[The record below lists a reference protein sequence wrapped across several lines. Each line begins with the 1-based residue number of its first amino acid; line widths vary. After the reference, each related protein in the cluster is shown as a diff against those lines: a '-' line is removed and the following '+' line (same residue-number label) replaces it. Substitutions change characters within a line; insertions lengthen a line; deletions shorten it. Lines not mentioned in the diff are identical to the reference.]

1 MNKAMTMINI
11 VKKQLVCMLTACL
24 LITAYSGLAQAQNTP
39 VLREQIKV
47 YDDLVTLGDL
57 FENAGE
63 ASSAP
68 VFRAPERGTKG
79 VVAAKRVAASAHR
92 HGLKWLN
99 PGGLRDV
106 TVQRPG
112 RQITLDDVRDLIGKR
127 AGGSDEPWTVN
138 FSRGAK
144 SFHIDPRIKA
154 PLTVKHMDLQ
164 SRSGKFR
171 VVISVDSP
179 EHPIQDRTFT
189 GKAYASVE
197 AIVPAR
203 TIQRGATIVEDDL
216 KIVRMPKSRV
226 ANAAIEDMETAI
238 GMAAKKRLVMGR
250 PVRQTDIE
258 HPKLV
263 KRGGLITIE
272 YRVPGMVLKSK
283 GKALADGSKGQMVSI
298 LNLRS
303 KRTMEGYVTG
313 TGQVSVSMQK
323 SFPARTASKAPS
335 GGGGRNSFVIR

>member
-1 MNKAMTMINI
+1 MNKAKTMII
-11 VKKQLVCMLTACL
+11 IIKKQLVCTLTACL

-47 YDDLVTLGDL
+47 FNDLVTLGDL

-92 HGLKWLN
+92 HGLKWRN

-112 RQITLDDVRDLIGKR
+112 RLITLDDVRDLIGKR
-127 AGGSDEPWTVN
+127 AGGGDEPWTVD

-144 SFHIDPRIKA
+144 SFHIDPRVKA
-154 PLTVKHMDLQ
+154 PLTVKQMDLQ
-164 SRSGKFR
+164 SRTGKFR
-171 VVISVDSP
+171 VVISVDASEQP
-179 EHPIQDRTFT
+179 VQDRTFT

-203 TIQRGATIVEDDL
+203 TIERGATIVEDDL
-216 KIVRMPKSRV
+216 KMVRVPRTRV
-226 ANAAIEDMETAI
+226 ANAAIEDMDTVI
-238 GMAAKKRLVMGR
+238 GMAAKQRLIMGR
-250 PVRQTDIE
+250 PVRRTDLE
-258 HPKLV
+258 NPKLV
-263 KRGGLITIE
+263 KRNGLVTII
-272 YRVPGMVLKSK
+272 YQVPGMVLKSK
-283 GKALADGSKGQMVSI
+283 GKALADASKGQTVSI

-303 KRTMEGYVTG
+303 KRTLEAQVTG
-313 TGQVSVSMQK
+313 PGLVSVSKLQ
-323 SFPARTASKAPS
+323 SPPARTASKAPS
-335 GGGGRNSFVIR
+335 SGGGRNSFVIR